1 MIKRKDLLLHA
12 LFLFVGMPGFILHSG
27 FNDEYYWSAA
37 MSVTW
42 IPCMIAFIMFYVRKI
57 NQRRVSLCYYP
68 CYTMGV
74 VYGLLN
80 GFFY

>member
-1 MIKRKDLLLHA
+1 MIRRKDLFLNA

-27 FNDEYYWSAA
+27 FNEEFYWLVL

-42 IPCMIAFIMFYVRKI
+42 IPCAIAFVLFYARKV
-57 NQRRVSLCYYP
+57 NHRKVSFYYYP
-68 CYTMGV
+68 CYAVGV